1 MARLTLL
8 SPLAGWALPIEDVPD
23 PVFAQRMVGD
33 GVGIDPTSSEL
44 CAPCAG
50 RVFPIAGASHALS
63 LRPVEGGEI
72 LLHLGIDTVKLGG
85 AGFQSLVGEGES
97 VVAGQPLL
105 RFDLD
110 LIARRAPSAVTPV
123 LLPAGGR
130 ILRRATQQL
139 LAVGDFLMEVEF
151 DAVTGAV
158 DAGDGEVLRRTL
170 RIPFEHGLHARP
182 AAQLGW
188 TLRQFGHASVRLRAA
203 KGEVDACSTTA
214 LMALGTHQGDEVELI
229 ARGREAQAALD
240 AVAMLFEAERKPAR
254 AKPSSPHAPASVM
267 PRAEAAPG
275 QIAGVIA
282 SRGLAVGPV
291 HLLPKME
298 FQFAATS
305 ADPEREHADLQ
316 EAIFDVHASFGG
328 AEFGDDDPGES
339 VLAAQRE
346 FLVDRALLDAAHAH
360 IRGGASAP
368 AAWRRAIDEA
378 AHVLAGL
385 EDARMRERVA
395 DLRDVERRVLAQLTG
410 QGDARFDQLP
420 EQAILV
426 VDDLLPSELLGMRER
441 IAGLCMARGGSTS
454 HVALIASAMNLPALV
469 ALGPEVLNVRKGS
482 VVLLDA
488 ERGLL
493 SLSPSP
499 EALEAIEMER
509 LARQRRAAE
518 DLLAAAAPGHTRDG
532 IHVAVNANLGAA
544 SETGGAIER
553 GADGCGLLRTEF
565 LFLERDTAPSEDEQF
580 AQYRAIA
587 DQLAPR
593 PLTIRTMDIGGDKPI
608 PYLPLPPE
616 ENPALGLRGLRT
628 SLAFPTLMRAQLR
641 AILRLR
647 SPQVRILLP
656 MVNDLGE
663 LRAARALLREC
674 ADELDIVDLPPLG
687 AMIETPASALLATQL
702 LREADFLS
710 IGTNDLSQYTL
721 AIDRGHP
728 ELSAKLDA
736 LHPAVLRLIGS
747 VAAAG
752 ESRGREVAV
761 CGGLA
766 SDPEAVALLVGL
778 GIRELSAVPNTIPTQ
793 KRILRGLDAANC
805 RELARRALEL
815 EDAGA
820 VRALVASWPG
830 ASQQV
835 EVQP

>member
-1 MARLTLL
+1 MTRLTLL
-8 SPLAGWALPIEDVPD
+8 SPLAGWALPVEEIPD

-33 GVGIDPTSSEL
+33 GVGIDPTGEL
-44 CAPCAG
+44 LHAPCDG

-63 LRPVEGGEI
+63 LHPVGGGEI
-72 LLHLGIDTVKLGG
+72 LLHLGIDTVKLAG
-85 AGFQSLVGEGES
+85 AGFASLVGEGEA
-97 VVAGQPLL
+97 VRAGQPLL
-105 RFDLD
+105 RFDLE

-130 ILRRATQQL
+130 ILRRVASQRVE
-139 LAVGDFLMEVEF
+139 VGDFLMEVEF
-151 DAVTGAV
+151 DAAAAV
-158 DAGDGEVLRRTL
+158 ADVAGGGEALRRTL
-170 RIPFEHGLHARP
+170 RIPFAHGLHARP

-188 TLRQFGHASVRLRAA
+188 TLRQFGAVSMRLRAA
-203 KGEVDACSTTA
+203 KGEVDAGSTTA
-214 LMALGTHQGDEVELI
+214 LMALGTQQGEEVELI
-229 ARGREAQAALD
+229 ARGRDARAALD
-240 AVAMLFEAERKPAR
+240 AVAAFFASEQQPAR
-254 AKPSSPHAPASVM
+254 AKPRQNAPA
-267 PRAEAAPG
+267 PAHARAAAGPG
-275 QIAGVIA
+275 QLAGVIA
-282 SRGLAVGPV
+282 SRGLAFGPAHV
-291 HLLPKME
+291 LPKLE

-305 ADPEREHADLQ
+305 TDPLRELADL
-316 EAIFDVHASFGG
+316 ERAISEVHAAFAG

-346 FLVDRALLDAAHAH
+346 FLMDRALLDAAQAH
-360 IRGGASAP
+360 IRAGASAP
-368 AAWRRAIDEA
+368 AAWRQAIDA
-378 AHVLAGL
+378 AARVLGGL

-410 QGDARFDQLP
+410 QGDARLQQLP

-426 VDDLLPSELLGMRER
+426 VDDLLPSELLGMRDR
-441 IAGLCMARGGSTS
+441 LAGLCMARGGSTS
-454 HVALIASAMNLPALV
+454 HVALIASAMGLPALV
-469 ALGPEVLNVRKGS
+469 ALGPEVLAVAKGS
-482 VVLLDA
+482 VVLVDA

-493 SLSPSP
+493 TLAPSR
-499 EALEAIEMER
+499 ESLEAIERER
-509 LARQRRAAE
+509 AARERRAAE
-518 DLLAAAAPGHTRDG
+518 DLRAAAAPGHTRDG
-532 IHVAVNANLGAA
+532 VHVAVNANLGAA
-544 SETGGAIER
+544 GEAALAIAR

-608 PYLPLPPE
+608 AYLPLPPE
-616 ENPALGLRGLRT
+616 ENPALGLRGVRT
-628 SLAFPTLMRAQLR
+628 SLAFPALLRAQLR

-656 MVNDLGE
+656 MVNDLSD
-663 LRAARALLREC
+663 LRAVRALLREC
-674 ADELDIVDLPPLG
+674 ADELDIDALPPLG

-728 ELSAKLDA
+728 ELSARLDA

-752 ESRGREVAV
+752 DARGREVAV

-766 SDPEAVALLVGL
+766 SDPDAVALLVGL
-778 GIRELSAVPNTIPTQ
+778 GIRELSAVPGTIPTQ
-793 KRILRGLDAANC
+793 KRILRGLDMELC
-805 RELARRALEL
+805 RELARRAMEL

-830 ASQQV
+830 ASQHV
-835 EVQP
+835 EVKP